1 LPTSPRRRGRPAGGG
16 NTAEQTREILLDAA
30 ERSFRVRGH
39 RASTME
45 TIAQDAGYSRAAL
58 YRQFP
63 NRESLDAALIQRT
76 TQRHIVGLL
85 ERHQGAGLVDMIVDT
100 LVIVA
105 TELAHDPL
113 LKTITEAADEGTV
126 AQMLA
131 KSSTVMRLAEPRI
144 EAMLR
149 EDAGQHFRRGIH
161 PQDLTQFLIATAL
174 SLLLG
179 IIPDSENADVA
190 RHYIEV
196 FVLPAIIRDPPQP
209 RAVFPRLD
217 NR

>member
-1 LPTSPRRRGRPAGGG
+1 M
-16 NTAEQTREILLDAA
+16 REMFLDVA

-45 TIAQDAGYSRAAL
+45 TIAHDAGYSRAAL

-76 TQRHIVGLL
+76 TQRHMADLL
-85 ERHQGAGLVDMIVDT
+85 ERHQGAGPVDMIVET

-113 LKTITEAADEGTV
+113 LRTISDATDEGTV

-131 KSSTVMRLAEPRI
+131 NSGTVTRLAEPMI
-144 EAMLR
+144 KSVLQS
-149 EDAGQHFRRGIH
+149 DAGQHFRIGIH
-161 PQDLTQFLIATAL
+161 PHDLTQFLIATGL
-174 SLLLG
+174 SLLVG
-179 IIPDSENADVA
+179 IIPDSQNADVA

-196 FVLPAIIRDPPQP
+196 FVLPAIINDPPQP

-217 NR
+217 SRS

>member
-1 LPTSPRRRGRPAGGG
+1 LPTSPRRRGRPTGGG

-30 ERSFRVRGH
+30 ERSFSVRGH

-45 TIAQDAGYSRAAL
+45 TIAKDAGYSRAAL

-63 NRESLDAALIQRT
+63 NRESLDDALIQRT
-76 TQRHIVGLL
+76 TQRHMLSLL
-85 ERHQGAGLVDMIVDT
+85 QRYPDGASPVDMIVNA

-113 LKTITEAADEGTV
+113 LKTISEAADEGTV
-126 AQMLA
+126 AQMLTNSA
-131 KSSTVMRLAEPRI
+131 AVKRLAEPLL
-144 EAMLR
+144 ETMLR
-149 EDAGQHFRRGIH
+149 EDAGKHFRRGINAR
-161 PQDLTQFLIATAL
+161 DLTQFLVATAL

-179 IIPDSENADVA
+179 VIPNSENADVA

-196 FVLPAIIRDPPQP
+196 FILPAILRNPPKP
-209 RAVFPRLD
+209 RAVFPQA
-217 NR
+217 

>member
-1 LPTSPRRRGRPAGGG
+1 
-16 NTAEQTREILLDAA
+16 
-30 ERSFRVRGH
+30 
-39 RASTME
+39 ME
-45 TIAQDAGYSRAAL
+45 TIAHDAGYSRAAI

-63 NRESLDAALIQRT
+63 NRDSLNAALIQRT

-85 ERHQGAGLVDMIVDT
+85 ERHQGAEPVEMIVDI

-113 LKTITEAADEGTV
+113 LKSISDATDEGTV
-126 AQMLA
+126 AQMLTN
-131 KSSTVMRLAEPRI
+131 SSTVSRLAEPLI

-161 PQDLTQFLIATAL
+161 PHDLTQFLIATAL

-196 FVLPAIIRDPPQP
+196 FVLPAITKDPPQP
-209 RAVFPRLD
+209 RAVFPPGMTAD
-217 NR
+217 

>member
-1 LPTSPRRRGRPAGGG
+1 
-16 NTAEQTREILLDAA
+16 
-30 ERSFRVRGH
+30 
-39 RASTME
+39 ME
-45 TIAQDAGYSRAAL
+45 SIAQDAGYSRAAL

-63 NRESLDAALIQRT
+63 NRESLDEALIQRT
-76 TQRHIVGLL
+76 TQRHMVGLL
-85 ERHQGAGLVDMIVDT
+85 ARHQEGGGPVEMIVDT

-113 LKTITEAADEGTV
+113 LKTISEAADEGTV

-131 KSSTVMRLAEPRI
+131 SSSTVTRLAEPMI

-149 EDAGQHFRRGIH
+149 EDAGQRFRSGIH
-161 PQDLTQFLIATAL
+161 PQDVTQFLIATAL

-209 RAVFPRLD
+209 RAVFPRA
-217 NR
+217 

>member
-1 LPTSPRRRGRPAGGG
+1 MPTSPRRRGRPAGGG

-63 NRESLDAALIQRT
+63 NRESLNAALIHRT
-76 TQRHIVGLL
+76 TQRHIVRLL
-85 ERHQGAGLVDMIVDT
+85 ERHQGAGLVDMIVET

-105 TELAHDPL
+105 TKLAHDPL
-113 LKTITEAADEGTV
+113 LKTITDAADEGTV

-131 KSSTVMRLAEPRI
+131 NSSTVTGLAEPLI

-149 EDAGQHFRRGIH
+149 EDAGQHFRPGIH
-161 PQDLTQFLIATAL
+161 SQDLTQFLIATAL

-196 FVLPAIIRDPPQP
+196 FVLPAIIKDPPQP
-209 RAVFPRLD
+209 RTVFPRP
-217 NR
+217 

>member
-1 LPTSPRRRGRPAGGG
+1 VKAGNDLPTSPRRRGRPAGGG
-16 NTAEQTREILLDAA
+16 NTAQQTREILLDAA

-63 NRESLDAALIQRT
+63 NRESLDDALIQRT
-76 TQRHIVGLL
+76 TQRHMLRLL
-85 ERHQGAGLVDMIVDT
+85 ERHESAGPVDMIVDT

-113 LKTITEAADEGTV
+113 LKTISDAV
-126 AQMLA
+126 
-131 KSSTVMRLAEPRI
+131 KRLAEPRI
-144 EAMLR
+144 EAMLC
-149 EDAGQHFRRGIH
+149 EDAGQHFRPGIH

-196 FVLPAIIRDPPQP
+196 FVLPAIVRDPPRP
-209 RAVFPRLD
+209 RVVFPRALQTSG
-217 NR
+217 

>member
-1 LPTSPRRRGRPAGGG
+1 MAISPRRRGRPAGGG

-45 TIAQDAGYSRAAL
+45 TIAQDAGYSRTAL

-63 NRESLDAALIQRT
+63 NRESLDDALIQRT
-76 TQRHIVGLL
+76 TQRHMLRLL
-85 ERHQGAGLVDMIVDT
+85 ERHPDGADPVDMIVDA

-113 LKTITEAADEGTV
+113 LKTISDAADEGTV
-126 AQMLA
+126 AQMLTN
-131 KSSTVMRLAEPRI
+131 STAVRRLAEPLL
-144 EAMLR
+144 ETMLR
-149 EDAGQHFRRGIH
+149 EDAGQHFRRGVNA
-161 PQDLTQFLIATAL
+161 QDLTQFLVATAL

-179 IIPDSENADVA
+179 IIPNSENADVA

-196 FVLPAIIRDPPQP
+196 FILPAIIKDPPQP
-209 RAVFPRLD
+209 RAVFPRP
-217 NR
+217 

>member
-1 LPTSPRRRGRPAGGG
+1 
-16 NTAEQTREILLDAA
+16 
-30 ERSFRVRGH
+30 
-39 RASTME
+39 ME
-45 TIAQDAGYSRAAL
+45 TIAKDAGYSRAAL

-76 TQRHIVGLL
+76 TQRHMLRLL
-85 ERHQGAGLVDMIVDT
+85 ERHESAGPVDMIVDT

-113 LKTITEAADEGTV
+113 LKTISEAADEGTV

-131 KSSTVMRLAEPRI
+131 NSTTVTRLAEPII

-209 RAVFPRLD
+209 RAVFPRALQISG
-217 NR
+217 

>member
-1 LPTSPRRRGRPAGGG
+1 
-16 NTAEQTREILLDAA
+16 
-30 ERSFRVRGH
+30 
-39 RASTME
+39 ME
-45 TIAQDAGYSRAAL
+45 SIAKDAGYSKATL

-76 TQRHIVGLL
+76 TQRHIVRLL
-85 ERHQGAGLVDMIVDT
+85 ERQQGAGLVDMIVDI

-113 LKTITEAADEGTV
+113 LKTIADAADEGTV

-131 KSSTVMRLAEPRI
+131 NSSAVMRLAEPRI
-144 EAMLR
+144 AAMLR

-161 PQDLTQFLIATAL
+161 SKDLTQFLIATAL

-196 FVLPAIIRDPPQP
+196 FVLPAIIADPPEP
-209 RAVFPRLD
+209 RVVFPRA
-217 NR
+217 

>member
-1 LPTSPRRRGRPAGGG
+1 MPTSPRRRGRPAGGG

-30 ERSFRVRGH
+30 ERSFRERGH

-45 TIAQDAGYSRAAL
+45 TIAHDAGYSRAAL

-76 TQRHIVGLL
+76 TQQHMLRLL
-85 ERHQGAGLVDMIVDT
+85 ERHESAGPVDMIVDT

-105 TELAHDPL
+105 TELAQDPL
-113 LKTITEAADEGTV
+113 LKTISDAADEGTV

-131 KSSTVMRLAEPRI
+131 NSSTVTRLAEPQI

-149 EDAGQHFRRGIH
+149 DDAGQHFRNGIH
-161 PQDLTQFLIATAL
+161 PRDLTQFLIGTAL

-179 IIPDSENADVA
+179 IIPDSENPDVA

-196 FVLPAIIRDPPQP
+196 FILPAIIKNPPRT
-209 RAVFPRLD
+209 RAVFRLA
-217 NR
+217 

>member
-1 LPTSPRRRGRPAGGG
+1 
-16 NTAEQTREILLDAA
+16 
-30 ERSFRVRGH
+30 
-39 RASTME
+39 ME

-63 NRESLDAALIQRT
+63 NRESLDEALIQRT
-76 TQRHIVGLL
+76 THRHMARLL
-85 ERHQGAGLVDMIVDT
+85 ERHQDTTGPVSVIVDT

-113 LKTITEAADEGTV
+113 LKTISEAADEGSI

-131 KSSTVMRLAEPRI
+131 NSTAVRQLAEPLI

-149 EDAGQHFRRGIH
+149 EDAGQHFRRGINAA
-161 PQDLTQFLIATAL
+161 DVTQFLIATAL

-179 IIPDSENADVA
+179 IVPDSENADVA

-209 RAVFPRLD
+209 RAVFPRA
-217 NR
+217 

>member
-1 LPTSPRRRGRPAGGG
+1 MPTSPRRRGRPAGGG

-63 NRESLDAALIQRT
+63 NRESLDEALIQRT
-76 TQRHIVGLL
+76 THRHMARLL
-85 ERHQGAGLVDMIVDT
+85 ERHQDTTGPVSVIVDT

-113 LKTITEAADEGTV
+113 LKTISEAADEGSI

-131 KSSTVMRLAEPRI
+131 NSTAVRQLAEPLI

-149 EDAGQHFRRGIH
+149 EDAGQHFRRGINAA
-161 PQDLTQFLIATAL
+161 DVTQFLIATAL

-179 IIPDSENADVA
+179 IVPDSENADVA

-209 RAVFPRLD
+209 RAVFPRA
-217 NR
+217 

>member
-1 LPTSPRRRGRPAGGG
+1 MGGG
-16 NTAEQTREILLDAA
+16 NTAQQNREILLDAA
-30 ERSFRVRGH
+30 ERSFRIRGH

-45 TIAQDAGYSRAAL
+45 TIAKEAGYSRAAL

-63 NRESLDAALIQRT
+63 NRESLDEALIQRT
-76 TQRHIVGLL
+76 TQRHMLALL
-85 ERHQGAGLVDMIVDT
+85 EHQHSAGPIDTIVDT

-113 LKTITEAADEGTV
+113 LKTISEAADEGTV

-131 KSSTVMRLAEPRI
+131 NSAAVRQLADPMI

-149 EDAGQHFRRGIH
+149 EDPGQHFRPGIH

-174 SLLLG
+174 SLLIG
-179 IIPDSENADVA
+179 IVPGSENAEVA

-196 FVLPAIIRDPPQP
+196 FILPAIAKDPPRP
-209 RAVFPRLD
+209 RVVFPRTASGQL
-217 NR
+217 

>member
-1 LPTSPRRRGRPAGGG
+1 
-16 NTAEQTREILLDAA
+16 
-30 ERSFRVRGH
+30 
-39 RASTME
+39 ME
-45 TIAQDAGYSRAAL
+45 TIAQDAGYSRAAI

-63 NRESLDAALIQRT
+63 NRDSLNEALIQRT

-85 ERHQGAGLVDMIVDT
+85 KRHQEGCGPIEMIVET
-100 LVIVA
+100 LVVVA

-113 LKTITEAADEGTV
+113 LKTISDAADEGTV

-131 KSSTVMRLAEPRI
+131 KSSTVTRLAEPMI

-149 EDAGQHFRRGIH
+149 EDDGQHFRRGIH
-161 PQDLTQFLIATAL
+161 PQELTQFLVATAL

-179 IIPDSENADVA
+179 IIPDSENADIA

-196 FVLPAIIRDPPQP
+196 FVLPAIIKDPPQP
-209 RAVFPRLD
+209 RAVFPRA
-217 NR
+217 

>member
-1 LPTSPRRRGRPAGGG
+1 VGGG

-30 ERSFRVRGH
+30 EHSFRVRGH

-45 TIAQDAGYSRAAL
+45 TIAHDAGYSRAAI

-63 NRESLDAALIQRT
+63 NRDSLNAALIQRT
-76 TQRHIVGLL
+76 TQRHMKALL
-85 ERHQGAGLVDMIVDT
+85 KRQQGTGPVEMIVET
-100 LVIVA
+100 LVVVA

-113 LKTITEAADEGTV
+113 LKTISDAADEGTV

-131 KSSTVMRLAEPRI
+131 NSGTVTRQAEPMI

-149 EDAGQHFRRGIH
+149 EDAGQHFRRGLH
-161 PQDLTQFLIATAL
+161 PQDLTQFLVATAL

-179 IIPDSENADVA
+179 IVPGSENADVA

-196 FVLPAIIRDPPQP
+196 FVLPAIIKAPPRP
-209 RAVFPRLD
+209 RAVFPRA
-217 NR
+217 